1 MENSNKK
8 DGFIFYQS
16 FYDSINSLDA
26 SMQLEV
32 YQALAEYGLTGEMR
46 EDLSPVTVALLKA
59 MIPTIDNANKRYQAS
74 VENGKKGGRPKKNK
88 ETQEEK
94 PKNLEKPSNNLEQPR
109 KNLKKPSNN
118 LDTSRLPSG
127 KPNRNPSVSVSVYD
141 TDTEYKIKDKR
152 YKIKDKTVAVRQ
164 VNYITEILFD
174 KSLITDDEVEFIDD
188 IICSNLSTTNAVDLK
203 CKCEYVLK
211 EMKSRKV
218 KDRLSYFKSSLENEL
233 KKELTGSKDSP
244 VITSTSFKHSGNGE
258 GMEILAKYD

>member
-1 MENSNKK
+1 MEKSNKK

-46 EDLSPVTVALLKA
+46 EDLSPITVALLKA

-88 ETQEEK
+88 EVQEEK

-118 LDTSRLPSG
+118 LEVSRLPLG

-141 TDTEYKIKDKR
+141 TDTEYMIKDKR
-152 YKIKDKTVAVRQ
+152 YKIKDKTVAPRQ
-164 VNYITEILFD
+164 VNYITEILYNQ
-174 KSLITDDEVEFIDD
+174 SLITDNEIEFIDD
-188 IICSNLSTTNAVDLK
+188 IICSNLSTSNAVDLK

-211 EMKSRKV
+211 EMKSRKI

-233 KKELTGSKDSP
+233 FKNVSSSKEKP
-244 VITSTSFKHSGNGE
+244 VITSNQFKHTGTGD

>member
-94 PKNLEKPSNNLEQPR
+94 PKNLEKPSNNL
-109 KNLKKPSNN
+109 
-118 LDTSRLPSG
+118 DTSRLPSG

-152 YKIKDKTVAVRQ
+152 YKIKDKTVALRQ

-188 IICSNLSTTNAVDLK
+188 IICSNLSTSNAVDLK

-211 EMKSRKV
+211 EMKSRKI

-233 KKELTGSKDSP
+233 KKELANSKDGP
-244 VITSTSFKHSGNGE
+244 VITSTSFKHSGDGE
-258 GMEILAKYD
+258 GMDILAKYD

>member
-188 IICSNLSTTNAVDLK
+188 IICSNLSTSNAVDLK

-211 EMKSRKV
+211 EMKSRKI

-233 KKELTGSKDSP
+233 KKELTNSKDGP
-244 VITSTSFKHSGNGE
+244 VIANTSFKHSGNGE

>member
-1 MENSNKK
+1 M
-8 DGFIFYQS
+8 
-16 FYDSINSLDA
+16 
-26 SMQLEV
+26 
-32 YQALAEYGLTGEMR
+32 
-46 EDLSPVTVALLKA
+46 
-59 MIPTIDNANKRYQAS
+59 
-74 VENGKKGGRPKKNK
+74 
-88 ETQEEK
+88 
-94 PKNLEKPSNNLEQPR
+94 
-109 KNLKKPSNN
+109 
-118 LDTSRLPSG
+118 
-127 KPNRNPSVSVSVYD
+127 
-141 TDTEYKIKDKR
+141 
-152 YKIKDKTVAVRQ
+152 RQ